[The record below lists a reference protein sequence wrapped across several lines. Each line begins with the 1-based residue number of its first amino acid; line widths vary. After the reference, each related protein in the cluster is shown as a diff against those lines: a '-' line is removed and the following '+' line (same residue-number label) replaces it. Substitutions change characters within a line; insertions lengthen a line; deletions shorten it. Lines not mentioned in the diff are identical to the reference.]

1 LAVKLDTYVLE
12 TNVHFPTDLN
22 LLWDAQRK
30 CLDAV
35 EALIGRLPG
44 WRKAA
49 DWRGKLKGQM
59 RQVSKVCQGGGA
71 KKEERVEG
79 AARDYLK
86 ASYIFEAKV
95 FESLMA
101 LREQA
106 LSVWELSQEIA
117 LDYFHSEVVRHID
130 LVERR
135 LLRGETIPHAE
146 KVFSL
151 FEPHTEWIAKGK
163 LRPAVELGHRLLV
176 ATDQHGL
183 IVDYQ
188 VLEGTSEVDALVP
201 VADRLLGR
209 YGADQ
214 VASLSTDQGF
224 SRAEDR
230 ELLALYI
237 PQVVVPKRGKLGA
250 ADQARESQRQFRA
263 LRHQHSAIE
272 SDIHGLE
279 HHGLNR
285 CPDKGLRGYKRYV
298 GFGVLAF
305 NLHRIG
311 ARVLAGEG
319 VAEKGLK
326 AAA

>member
-1 LAVKLDTYVLE
+1 LE

-22 LLWDAQRK
+22 LLWDAERK
-30 CLDAV
+30 CLDGV
-35 EALIGRLPG
+35 EALSGRLKG

-59 RQVSKVCQGGGA
+59 RRVSRVSQGGGRN
-71 KKEERVEG
+71 KEERVQ
-79 AARDYLK
+79 ATAREYLK
-86 ASYIFEAKV
+86 ASYAFEDKV
-95 FESLMA
+95 FTSLLE
-101 LREQA
+101 LRGQA
-106 LSVWELSQEIA
+106 LDPWELGQVTA

-135 LLRGETIPHAE
+135 LLQGERIPHAE

-163 LRPAVELGHRLLV
+163 LFPSVELGHRLLV
-176 ATDQHGL
+176 ATEQHEL
-183 IVDYQ
+183 IVDYK
-188 VLEGTSEVDALVP
+188 VLEGTSEVEELVP

-209 YGADQ
+209 YGDNQ
-214 VASLSTDQGF
+214 IASLSTDQGF

-230 ELLALYI
+230 ELLELYI
-237 PQVVVPKRGKLGA
+237 PQVVVPKRGKLSV
-250 ADQARESQRQFRA
+250 ADRERESQRKFRA
-263 LRHQHSAIE
+263 LRHQHAAIE
-272 SDIHGLE
+272 SDIHCLE

-285 CPDKGLRGYKRYV
+285 CLDKGLRGYKRYV
-298 GFGVLAF
+298 GFGVLAY

-311 ARVLAGEG
+311 ARVLAGQAA
-319 VAEKGLK
+319 AEAGWK